1 MNSVNCNDRS
11 TIFEPQP
18 VKLAQPT
25 SDDAL
30 EEVKIE
36 LLNDPI
42 TPLKK
47 KTNAKELNDDLNS
60 DHFTEDNLLEECKH
74 DLDAAE
80 DAVKDTSKRLNHLLM
95 I

>member
-11 TIFEPQP
+11 TIFERQS

-25 SDDAL
+25 SDDAY

-60 DHFTEDNLLEECKH
+60 DHLTLDNLLEECKH

-80 DAVKDTSKRLNHLLM
+80 DVGEDTGKSMQLLLP